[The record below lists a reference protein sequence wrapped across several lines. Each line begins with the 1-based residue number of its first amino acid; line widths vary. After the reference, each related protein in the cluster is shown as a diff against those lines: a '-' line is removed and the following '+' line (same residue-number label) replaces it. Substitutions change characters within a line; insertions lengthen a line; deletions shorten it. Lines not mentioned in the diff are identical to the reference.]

1 MYNYL
6 SKSFGMIKRLIGE
19 IIADFDERTTQ
30 EEVEVINN
38 KLKLIK
44 RRAFGLRN
52 FDNFQLRNF

>member
-1 MYNYL
+1 
-6 SKSFGMIKRLIGE
+6 MIKRLIGE